1 VHFLFNPANASFAA
15 HFGKLIVLIG
25 MDGSDLLVLDKDL
38 AYSLNKERTTTK
50 LFIMEYNKT
59 TMGKLVEISLE
70 ELICRFAFTY

>member
-1 VHFLFNPANASFAA
+1 
-15 HFGKLIVLIG
+15 
-25 MDGSDLLVLDKDL
+25 MDGLDLLVLDKDL